1 MKNRNY
7 FMLVFLST
15 LLMVSGVSGTID
27 TTKVGVE
34 IGQTLKYSVIS
45 ADVIN
50 LATNQGEDFPIYRNS
65 KVVAKTG
72 DDITMEILNI
82 TGSTIDA
89 NYTIGNGTPQNVKTK
104 MDAIRYGFVIHNDW
118 EYWTSQNESFRF
130 YGEYPYAG
138 IYYAYSQEN
147 DVNYTFISSFDVSV
161 GLSEVN
167 LKEIAIYEKSTGIM
181 LEYHAIENMTR
192 IGNGV
197 AETKVVFTGSEKP
210 ANGSTAPFPIIVP
223 IVGLVAVSIIYRKRR
238 IS

>member
-1 MKNRNY
+1 MKNHK
-7 FMLVFLST
+7 FFKLVFLST
-15 LLMVSGVSGTID
+15 LLMVSGTSGAID

-34 IGQTLKYSVIS
+34 IGQTLKYSVIR

-50 LATNQGEDFPIYRNS
+50 LATNQDENFPIYRNS
-65 KVVAKTG
+65 KVVARTG

-82 TGSTIDA
+82 TSSTIDA
-89 NYTIGNGTPQNVKTK
+89 NYTIGDSAPQNVKTK
-104 MDAIRYGFVIHNDW
+104 MDAIRYGVVIHNDW

-130 YGEYPYAG
+130 YGEYPYTG
-138 IYYAYSQEN
+138 IYFAYSQQN
-147 DVNYTFISSFDVSV
+147 DANYTFISSFDVSV

-167 LKEIAIYEKSTGIM
+167 LKEIAVYEKSTGIM

-210 ANGSTAPFPIIVP
+210 ANGSTAPVPIMVP
-223 IVGLVAVSIIYRKRR
+223 IVGLVSVAIIYRKRR
-238 IS
+238 VS